1 MNTELSEIAP
11 TRYIWNEDN
20 KVKYIE
26 NICSEECTMKIE
38 LLIEKL
44 GEVQES
50 ERLEEVVND
59 VQCIILDAAKPCKK
73 RPTNGNANRHTVKC
87 SKWYDGECAEQ
98 RKLYV
103 VSRNVY
109 NRNRTDDAKAK
120 REYMRSKYVKMC
132 KQKARENERLET
144 KEWNDNRFK
153 NPRKYW
159 KQISMKNPRDI
170 DCVSLSHF
178 EEHYISLYS
187 QDVVNINNNEYSL
200 YNVEV
205 ESLDRQF
212 SVSEIEHA
220 ISHIKRG
227 KASGDDQILSEFI
240 YYGKK
245 NLTQVLVDLFN
256 MLYSIGYYPESWTTG
271 IIVPIYKKGDRK
283 IPGFNELAKQL
294 HSEARADYLLWK
306 ASGKPRAG
314 LLYLNMCQSRIRF
327 KRTLKECRQN
337 EESLRANAHAKS
349 LFEKDMT
356 SFWKDIKKNYD
367 TRLPPAPMVDKCI
380 GEKDICDMWQA
391 HYKKLLNSVDS
402 SKSKKSVERILYSI
416 KDTAIVFRPV
426 DIFNA
431 LKSTKTGKACGVD
444 GLAAE
449 HFIHA
454 SPIIH
459 VYLSMLF
466 NCFITHGYLPE
477 DFMKTAIVPI
487 IKNKTGD
494 SSDKGNY
501 RPIALVTACSKIFEI
516 CLLKMLETYLNTH
529 DHQFGFKSQHAT
541 DMCIFTVKSVIKYY
555 TKQNSS
561 VFTCFLDAAKAFD
574 RVSHWTLFS
583 KLIQQNIPLVIVRII
598 AFWYQTQTM
607 CIKWGKFNSM
617 YFKVSNGV
625 RQGGVLSP
633 KLFAIYIDDLSQDLA
648 MCKSGC
654 YINEQCMNH
663 VMYADDICLLAPSAI
678 GLQRLLDVCFDFS
691 ISNDIMFN
699 PIKSVCVVFKS
710 KSNKLYCPTVSLDCD
725 ILEYTAHTKYL
736 GFTFS
741 MNAQDDDDMLRQMRT
756 LYIRSN
762 KLLRTFYHCSIDVKL
777 ELFRSFC
784 TSFYCC
790 YLWTAYKK
798 STFNK
803 LRVAFNNAYRR
814 VLGLPWRS
822 SASAMYANFGIQ
834 NFEAVIRKSTFGFT
848 QRLAKSTNSLI
859 MAIESSWIVRIDIWD
874 FWQKTLYIIAA
885 T

>member
-1 MNTELSEIAP
+1 
-11 TRYIWNEDN
+11 
-20 KVKYIE
+20 
-26 NICSEECTMKIE
+26 
-38 LLIEKL
+38 
-44 GEVQES
+44 
-50 ERLEEVVND
+50 
-59 VQCIILDAAKPCKK
+59 
-73 RPTNGNANRHTVKC
+73 
-87 SKWYDGECAEQ
+87 
-98 RKLYV
+98 
-103 VSRNVY
+103 
-109 NRNRTDDAKAK
+109 
-120 REYMRSKYVKMC
+120 
-132 KQKARENERLET
+132 
-144 KEWNDNRFK
+144 
-153 NPRKYW
+153 
-159 KQISMKNPRDI
+159 
-170 DCVSLSHF
+170 
-178 EEHYISLYS
+178 
-187 QDVVNINNNEYSL
+187 
-200 YNVEV
+200 
-205 ESLDRQF
+205 
-212 SVSEIEHA
+212 
-220 ISHIKRG
+220 
-227 KASGDDQILSEFI
+227 
-240 YYGKK
+240 
-245 NLTQVLVDLFN
+245 
-256 MLYSIGYYPESWTTG
+256 
-271 IIVPIYKKGDRK
+271 
-283 IPGFNELAKQL
+283 
-294 HSEARADYLLWK
+294 
-306 ASGKPRAG
+306 
-314 LLYLNMCQSRIRF
+314 
-327 KRTLKECRQN
+327 
-337 EESLRANAHAKS
+337 
-349 LFEKDMT
+349 
-356 SFWKDIKKNYD
+356 
-367 TRLPPAPMVDKCI
+367 
-380 GEKDICDMWQA
+380 
-391 HYKKLLNSVDS
+391 
-402 SKSKKSVERILYSI
+402 
-416 KDTAIVFRPV
+416 
-426 DIFNA
+426 
-431 LKSTKTGKACGVD
+431 
-444 GLAAE
+444 
-449 HFIHA
+449 
-454 SPIIH
+454 
-459 VYLSMLF
+459 MLF

-516 CLLKMLETYLNTH
+516 CLLKMLEIYLNTH

-583 KLIQQNIPLVIVRII
+583 KLIQRNIPLVIVRII

-699 PIKSVCVVFKS
+699 PIKSVCVVFKY

>member
-1 MNTELSEIAP
+1 MRHGTTSWYYFMVLLHGTTSWLDHVICSHDMQARLHSVDILDMLPSSDHVPLSVVFNFNSTLAFIDSSTCP
-11 TRYIWNEDN
+11 SN
-20 KVKYIE
+20 KVNFNWTKATDKDLLDCSYLTSIYCK
-26 NICSEECTMKIE
+26 NIH
-38 LLIEKL
+38 
-44 GEVQES
+44 
-50 ERLEEVVND
+50 VV
-59 VQCIILDAAKPCKK
+59 V
-73 RPTNGNANRHTVKC
+73 VKC
-87 SKWYDGECAEQ
+87 DDVNCKSHEHVEQ
-98 RKLYV
+98 
-103 VSRNVY
+103 
-109 NRNRTDDAKAK
+109 
-120 REYMRSKYVKMC
+120 
-132 KQKARENERLET
+132 
-144 KEWNDNRFK
+144 
-153 NPRKYW
+153 
-159 KQISMKNPRDI
+159 I
-170 DCVSLSHF
+170 DQ
-178 EEHYISLYS
+178 LYS
-187 QDVVNINNNEYSL
+187 QL
-200 YNVEV
+200 C
-205 ESLDRQF
+205 
-212 SVSEIEHA
+212 SVLKRASDDSIPICKIH
-220 ISHIKRG
+220 SHN
-227 KASGDDQILSEFI
+227 D
-240 YYGKK
+240 Y
-245 NLTQVLVDLFN
+245 
-256 MLYSIGYYPESWTTG
+256 
-271 IIVPIYKKGDRK
+271 IV
-283 IPGFNELAKQL
+283 PGFNELAKQL

-327 KRTLKECRQN
+327 KRTLKGCRQN

-356 SFWKDIKKNYD
+356 SFWKDINNNYD
-367 TRLPPAPMVDKCI
+367 TRLPLAPMVDKCI
-380 GEKDICDMWQA
+380 GGKDICDMWQA

-402 SKSKKSVERILYSI
+402 SKSKESVERKLHSI
-416 KDTAIVFRPV
+416 KDTTIVFRPV

-431 LKSTKTGKACGVD
+431 LKSTKTGKACRVD

-516 CLLKMLETYLNTH
+516 CLLKMLEMYLDTD

-583 KLIQQNIPLVIVRII
+583 KLIQRNIPLVIVRII
-598 AFWYQTQTM
+598 SFWYQTQTM

-633 KLFAIYIDDLSQDLA
+633 KLFAIYIDDLSQELA
-648 MCKSGC
+648 TCKSGC

-663 VMYADDICLLAPSAI
+663 VMYADDICLLAPNAI

-691 ISNDIMFN
+691 IRNDIMFN
-699 PIKSVCVVFKS
+699 PIKSVSVVFKS

-725 ILEYTAHTKYL
+725 ILEYTAYTKYL

-741 MNAQDDDDMLRQMRT
+741 MNVQDDDDMLRQMRT

-814 VLGLPWRS
+814 VLGLPWQS

-848 QRLAKSTNSLI
+848 QRLAKSTNTLI
-859 MAIESSWIVRIDIWD
+859 MAIESIWIVRIDIWD

>member
-1 MNTELSEIAP
+1 MIPSNYKPKRFNCSMFSKISPVAKYPIASA
-11 TRYIWNEDN
+11 Y
-20 KVKYIE
+20 
-26 NICSEECTMKIE
+26 
-38 LLIEKL
+38 
-44 GEVQES
+44 
-50 ERLEEVVND
+50 
-59 VQCIILDAAKPCKK
+59 
-73 RPTNGNANRHTVKC
+73 
-87 SKWYDGECAEQ
+87 
-98 RKLYV
+98 LY
-103 VSRNVY
+103 
-109 NRNRTDDAKAK
+109 KH
-120 REYMRSKYVKMC
+120 
-132 KQKARENERLET
+132 
-144 KEWNDNRFK
+144 
-153 NPRKYW
+153 
-159 KQISMKNPRDI
+159 
-170 DCVSLSHF
+170 CV
-178 EEHYISLYS
+178 
-187 QDVVNINNNEYSL
+187 L
-200 YNVEV
+200 YNH
-205 ESLDRQF
+205 D
-212 SVSEIEHA
+212 
-220 ISHIKRG
+220 
-227 KASGDDQILSEFI
+227 
-240 YYGKK
+240 Y
-245 NLTQVLVDLFN
+245 
-256 MLYSIGYYPESWTTG
+256 
-271 IIVPIYKKGDRK
+271 IV
-283 IPGFNELAKQL
+283 PGFNELAKQL

-367 TRLPPAPMVDKCI
+367 TRLPLAPMVDKCI

-402 SKSKKSVERILYSI
+402 SKSKESVERKLHSI
-416 KDTAIVFRPV
+416 KDTTIVFRPV

-516 CLLKMLETYLNTH
+516 CLLKMLEMYLDTD

-583 KLIQQNIPLVIVRII
+583 KLIQRNIPLVIVRII
-598 AFWYQTQTM
+598 SFWYQTQTM

-617 YFKVSNGV
+617 YFNVSNGV

-648 MCKSGC
+648 TCKSGC

-663 VMYADDICLLAPSAI
+663 VMYADDICLLAPSAM

-691 ISNDIMFN
+691 IRNDIMFN

-725 ILEYTAHTKYL
+725 ILEYTAYTKYL

-741 MNAQDDDDMLRQMRT
+741 MNVQDDDDMLRQMRT

-848 QRLAKSTNSLI
+848 QRLAKSTNTLI